1 MKQVWFRGVK
11 SSEDKDRRR
20 VEVLNYRN
28 AFDSLREILNAHYK
42 KKSSVRDYE
51 LPNWE
56 YRQIAVNEYNRVLE
70 DILELIDLDK
80 KD

>member
-11 SSEDKDRRR
+11 SSEDKERRR

-42 KKSSVRDYE
+42 KKASVRDYE

-70 DILELIDLDK
+70 DILELIDIDK

>member
-1 MKQVWFRGVK
+1 MKQIWFRGVK
-11 SSEDKDRRR
+11 NSEDKERRR
-20 VEVLNYRN
+20 IEVLAYRN
-28 AFDSLREILNAHYK
+28 AFDSLREILNAYYK

-51 LPNWE
+51 IPNWE
-56 YRQIAVNEYNRVLE
+56 FRQIAVNEYNRVLE